1 MRIVLATILGLA
13 ASWGV
18 NMGILNFFMPVSAK
32 AETSA
37 EQYEAMLKAIE
48 SFTAVD
54 YLIPLAAHVFGVL
67 AGLIVARLICKTSN
81 IPIWIVGGLHMLG
94 TVVNI
99 FMIPAPTWFII
110 VDLVLP
116 IIIIL
121 YFLRTKKKK

>member
-1 MRIVLATILGLA
+1 MRIALATILGLV

-18 NMGILNFFMPVSAK
+18 NMGILQFFMPVK
-32 AETSA
+32 VE
-37 EQYEAMLKAIE
+37 EGVDQYAAMLEMIE

-116 IIIIL
+116 ILIIL
-121 YFLRTKKKK
+121 YFLRTKKSK